1 MHVDT
6 GYKFTEMYEFRDRC
20 VQEIGADLLV
30 WRNEPAITAGAN
42 PFDLGTQNCCGF
54 LKTEALLTGLRHH
67 RFDAAIGGAR
77 RDEEKSRAKERF
89 FSFRDQFGQWDPK
102 NQRPELWNLYN
113 ARVNPGESI
122 RVFPLS
128 NWTELDVWQYIYLE
142 QIPVNP
148 LYFAKPRE
156 AVIRNGTDH
165 RPRSRLRAGPA
176 LWAIGGRAGRADPLS
191 VPQPRLRPLLRGHSL
206 DGLEHRGDRRG
217 DDGRPHL
224 RARHA
229 RHRSRLRRVHG
240 EKEARGVLLT

>member
-6 GYKFTEMYEFRDRC
+6 GYKFTEMYEFRDRY
-20 VQEIGADLLV
+20 VKEIGADLIV
-30 WRNEPAITAGAN
+30 WRNEPAIAAGAN
-42 PFDLGTQNCCGF
+42 PFDLGTQKCCGF

-102 NQRPELWNLYN
+102 NQRPELWNTYN
-113 ARVNPGESI
+113 ARINPDESI

-148 LYFAKPRE
+148 LYFARERE
-156 AVIRNGTDH
+156 AV
-165 RPRSRLRAGPA
+165 
-176 LWAIGGRAGRADPLS
+176 
-191 VPQPRLRPLLRGHSL
+191 V
-206 DGLEHRGDRRG
+206 RGDRSSSSTTSSAAASG
-217 DDGRPHL
+217 TGRRRENRSSRSSAGSGAWAVSPAPGPSG
-224 RARHA
+224 RARRA
-229 RHRSRLRRVHG
+229 SRRSSRR
-240 EKEARGVLLT
+240 